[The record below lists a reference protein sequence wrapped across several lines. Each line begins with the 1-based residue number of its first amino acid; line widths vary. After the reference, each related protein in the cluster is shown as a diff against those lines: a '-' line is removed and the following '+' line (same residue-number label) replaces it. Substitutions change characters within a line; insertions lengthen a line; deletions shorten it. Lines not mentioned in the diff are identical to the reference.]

1 MTDKN
6 KNVALSTIRLG
17 RRLFANTPVN
27 KWPLAGKV
35 RGWLFRQGYGEV
47 DSIIEYKGVRISAPA
62 RDLSLIPGLVGG
74 YYEATELEVF
84 MALAAASRNIIDV
97 GGNIGLYT
105 VLGAKQLPAE
115 GKVYTFE
122 PIAENVAYIHKN
134 LALNNLAERVH
145 VEPLAVGK
153 EDGEL
158 TIHMS
163 KDNVGNHSAARNN
176 VQDAMGSV
184 QVPRVSLD
192 SYVASA
198 SVASALGNQVDI
210 LKIDVEGYDGLVLEG
225 AQGLIGRC
233 NPTLFVEFIPDLM
246 ENCGYDPTR
255 FISMLF
261 SAYTTCYLVDE
272 ITDRLTEVQQDNIAD
287 FTKRVSDSN
296 LIFVSNS
303 THKAL
308 VDGYMTAKHAPS
320 ERQKADAQTKGSM
333 PS

>member
-35 RGWLFRQGYGEV
+35 RGWIFRQGYREV

-115 GKVYTFE
+115 GMVYTFE

-255 FISMLF
+255 FISTLF

-272 ITDRLTEVQQDNIAD
+272 ITDRLTEAQQDSIAD
-287 FTKRVSDSN
+287 FTKRVSNSN
-296 LIFVSNS
+296 LVFVSNP

-308 VDGYMTAKHAPS
+308 IEAYMAAKRAPGA
-320 ERQKADAQTKGSM
+320 RQRA
-333 PS
+333 